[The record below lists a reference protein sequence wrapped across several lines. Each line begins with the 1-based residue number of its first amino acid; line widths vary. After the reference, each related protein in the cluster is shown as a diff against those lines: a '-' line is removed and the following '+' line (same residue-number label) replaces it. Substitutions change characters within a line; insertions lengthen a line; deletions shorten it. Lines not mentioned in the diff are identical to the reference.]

1 MSQQVKRAPGRPKKV
16 QDQSTSVEKPK
27 AKKSSI
33 KWEEKKAYILSGEEW
48 VITNGKTPI
57 ATIIQQRGVTTYNEE
72 TNSIKSI
79 RYCENENSIYLDEQ
93 SDYAKVTP
101 IIFRDGRLL
110 VRSDQP
116 NLKAFLRA
124 HPANVANGGSSF
136 KLVDRDKTVEE
147 ELDIEFKEAE
157 VVAMVRD
164 KDIMDLIPIAIF
176 FGVNTNAKSSSIR
189 RELLRIAKSNPEN
202 FMGAFD
208 SPQVQARAH
217 VQQAVDFQ
225 IITNKPSA
233 VYWSDSNT
241 MIVSVPAG
249 MDGVDVLS
257 RYCLTEKGSLVYDR
271 IKQELSKL

>member
-1 MSQQVKRAPGRPKKV
+1 MRRQTQLN
-16 QDQSTSVEKPK
+16 Q
-27 AKKSSI
+27 
-33 KWEEKKAYILSGEEW
+33 
-48 VITNGKTPI
+48 
-57 ATIIQQRGVTTYNEE
+57 
-72 TNSIKSI
+72 
-79 RYCENENSIYLDEQ
+79 
-93 SDYAKVTP
+93 
-101 IIFRDGRLL
+101 
-110 VRSDQP
+110 SDQP